1 MKKRR
6 FWILGL
12 VCLLIASATTVCSK
26 VEAAETLHLGATLP
40 FQSRLGIQMKNIFLM
55 NADLINKSGGLTV
68 GGKTYMIQYHIYDDK
83 YDADTGRAACEKLV
97 FEDKIKFNVGT
108 FGSAPV
114 LAMAGITEPNKVP
127 IFTPAASEK
136 ILAPNLKYMVHC
148 YCAKQAYGLMKALNE
163 IRPEV
168 KSVLICTADT
178 ETGHALSVTHERGYK
193 SFGITP
199 FPTLYYKQ
207 GETDFSR
214 IAIKAVSLK
223 PDIFHGMG
231 ITIGAEVVQLIK
243 ALRDAGYKGPI
254 MSEYVTQEVLNDIV
268 ARVGKKGVEGLLVTS
283 FDPTMLPENMK
294 PPEAAALR
302 SNYEKYYGKWETE
315 GVQWV
320 GNWYTWLA
328 AVRKAD
334 SLDPDKVMAAI
345 GKDFVVQTPEGP
357 ARFFT
362 RPDLGNNRYCD
373 YSKTVLTG
381 IVKDG
386 KIEFLF
392 KRDPDFVI
400 DAVEKV
406 YGIKMR

>member
-1 MKKRR
+1 MEKRKLCL
-6 FWILGL
+6 FGL
-12 VCLLIASATTVCSK
+12 VCLLISSVTMIWVQ

-40 FQSRLGIQMKNIFLM
+40 FQTRMGIQMKNIFLM
-55 NADLINKSGGLTV
+55 NADLLNKSGGLTV
-68 GGKTYMIQYHIYDDK
+68 GGKTYMLQYHIYDDK

-108 FGSAPV
+108 FGSAPA
-114 LAMAGITEPNKVP
+114 LAMVGITEPNKVP

-136 ILAPNLKYMVHC
+136 LLSPNLKYVVHC
-148 YCAKQAYGLMKALNE
+148 YCSKQAYGLMKALTE

-178 ETGHALSVTHERGYK
+178 ETGHSLAVTHEKGYK
-193 SFGITP
+193 AFGITP
-199 FPTLYYKQ
+199 LSTLFYKL

-214 IAIKAVSLK
+214 IAVKAVSLK
-223 PDIFHGMG
+223 PDILHGMG
-231 ITIGAEVVQLIK
+231 ITTGAEVVQLVK

-268 ARVGKKGVEGLLVTS
+268 ARVGKQGVEGLLVTS
-283 FDPTMLPENMK
+283 YDPTMLPENIRPK
-294 PPEAAALR
+294 EAAELR
-302 SNYEKYYGKWETE
+302 NNYEKYYGKWETE

-328 AVRKAD
+328 AVKKAD

-345 GKDFVVQTPEGP
+345 GKDFEVKTPEGP
-357 ARFFT
+357 VKFFT
-362 RPDLGNNRYCD
+362 RPDLGNYRYCD

-386 KIEFLF
+386 KVEFLF
-392 KRDPDFVI
+392 KRDPDYVI
-400 DAVEKV
+400 DAIEHV